1 MQQSDLKLD
10 LHFYGSLDSIRSLEL
25 EKCDIAGFHIP
36 QGSIAKSLSPQYLN
50 ILNAN
55 NHQSDSRTR
64 LLFDQPLKKDSIS
77 HNKIQGYQN
86 EEFTYIAIAA
96 MVAGDATDVGFGIAL
111 VPRNSI

>member
-1 MQQSDLKLD
+1 MHQQSDLKLD

-55 NHQSDSRTR
+55 NHQLIYVVKRNHGLMT
-64 LLFDQPLKKDSIS
+64 QQGNPKK
-77 HNKIQGYQN
+77 
-86 EEFTYIAIAA
+86 
-96 MVAGDATDVGFGIAL
+96 
-111 VPRNSI
+111 